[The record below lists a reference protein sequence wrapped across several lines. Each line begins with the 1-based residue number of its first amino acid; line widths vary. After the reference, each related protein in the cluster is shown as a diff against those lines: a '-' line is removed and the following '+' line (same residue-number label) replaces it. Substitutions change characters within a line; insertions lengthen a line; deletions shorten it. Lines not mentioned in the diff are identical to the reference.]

1 MSLSPVVRSGV
12 SGVTPLPLFAQFVG
26 VAFGSQNFWLSSK
39 SMFVVPDGFCTRDQN
54 SSRNLPVPAVS
65 VNTPNFF
72 RSLLFGGIAPLTM
85 VGFAVSSFVPWP
97 KLSSPPPLGLSSFAS
112 TPGRRLVPIPP
123 ASQSM
128 QSAGPS
134 TFRLALTSIS
144 KLLPVSVFAVEHAAD
159 AVAPPPAMANTAM
172 NVEIPANAP
181 TPSGRLLLNTAHG
194 LLAGQMPN
202 WGHTWPGAACCASS
216 ADDLPGLPKRP
227 SHTGGERVKA
237 MWAIFAFSY
246 I

>member
-112 TPGRRLVPIPP
+112 TPGRRLVPVPP

-172 NVEIPANAP
+172 NVGDPGQRAHTEWAS
-181 TPSGRLLLNTAHG
+181 PSKHSAWPPCWTDAELGPHVARRSLLRIQRGR
-194 LLAGQMPN
+194 P
-202 WGHTWPGAACCASS
+202 P
-216 ADDLPGLPKRP
+216 RP
-227 SHTGGERVKA
+227 SEAT
-237 MWAIFAFSY
+237 
-246 I
+246 